1 MYRIKFFAFIFA
13 ILLNSN
19 CADKKSQNQV
29 VNDMNPKRIPIIIA
43 HRGGAKLAP
52 ENTIA
57 AFKNAINIG
66 VEMIEIDVHLSKD
79 SEIIVIHDDDL
90 TRTSNG
96 QGEIKDL
103 TLEEIKKYDAGSWFG
118 EDFKGEKIPTLT
130 EVLKSIN
137 GESKLLIEIKGGD
150 EKYPG
155 LEKRIVE
162 VIKKQYALDWVVV
175 QSFNKNSV
183 LRIKK
188 IYPELI
194 TYYLLGNNFDEFY
207 DEIVKKLES
216 NLSIDKK
223 YKGIATHHS
232 KLNTNKVDVLH
243 KAGYKVYTYT
253 VNEKGDIQNVIDYG
267 VDGIITDSPDVLK
280 KIISSTNLM
289 EK

>member
-1 MYRIKFFAFIFA
+1 MHRVKFFGLIFA
-13 ILLNSN
+13 ILLNTN
-19 CADKKSQNQV
+19 CADKKPQDQV
-29 VNDMNPKRIPIIIA
+29 VKEMESKSVPIIIA

-90 TRTSNG
+90 RRTSNG
-96 QGEIKDL
+96 QGKIKDL
-103 TLEEIKKYDAGSWFG
+103 TLEEIKKYDAGSWFDEG
-118 EDFKGEKIPTLT
+118 FNKEKISTLA
-130 EVLKSIN
+130 EVLQSIN
-137 GESKLLIEIKGGD
+137 GQAKLLIEIKSGD

-162 VIKKQYALDWVVV
+162 AIKEQNALDWVVV

-188 IYPELI
+188 MYPELI
-194 TYYLLGNNFDEFY
+194 TYCLLGDNFNEFY
-207 DEIVKKLES
+207 DELVKKLES
-216 NLSIDKK
+216 NQNIDLEFN
-223 YKGIATHHS
+223 GIATHHS
-232 KLNTNKVDVLH
+232 KLNANKVDILH

-253 VNEKGDIQNVIDYG
+253 VNKTEDMQNVIDYG

-280 KIISSTNLM
+280 KKLSSM
-289 EK
+289 